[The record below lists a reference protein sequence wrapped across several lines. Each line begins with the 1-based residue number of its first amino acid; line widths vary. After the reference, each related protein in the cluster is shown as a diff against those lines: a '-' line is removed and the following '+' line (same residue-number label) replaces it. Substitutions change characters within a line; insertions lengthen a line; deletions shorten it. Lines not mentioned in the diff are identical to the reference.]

1 MSRNRVKAALA
12 FFLAVFLILQ
22 LFFPRVEGFD
32 ETLYGAKKNKK
43 KGEKCQFDAEC
54 GTDICLHYDSSEGP
68 RFTCS

>member
-1 MSRNRVKAALA
+1 MARKVLVGALT
-12 FFLAVFLILQ
+12 FFFIVFVILQ

-43 KGEKCQFDAEC
+43 KGEKCEFNAEC
-54 GTDICLHYDSSEGP
+54 ATDICLHYDSSEGP